1 MTINEAIRY
10 ADALAR
16 NTGEGI
22 DMEGFDVQVFG
33 MLCRDAL
40 HLAEKMEEENSRLCE
55 PDTWQERMRREYRE
69 TKERYEKLHR
79 MVTKFEAGVL
89 EFTPKSSIEL
99 LRQQKKHM
107 GEYLHDLEVRGYVE
121 GVEL

>member
-1 MTINEAIRY
+1 MTINEAIGY

-33 MLCRDAL
+33 ILCRDAL
-40 HLAEKMEEENSRLCE
+40 HLAEKMEEGNSPCE
-55 PDTWQERMRREYRE
+55 PDTWQKRMQREYRE
-69 TKERYEKLHR
+69 TKERYEQLHR

-99 LRQQKKHM
+99 LRQQERHM

-121 GVEL
+121 GVGL

>member
-1 MTINEAIRY
+1 MTINEAIGY

-40 HLAEKMEEENSRLCE
+40 HLAEKMEEGNSRLCE
-55 PDTWQERMRREYRE
+55 PDTCPARMQREYRE

-79 MVTKFEAGVL
+79 MVTKLEAGAL
-89 EFTPKSSIEL
+89 EATPKSSIEL